1 MTALRDY
8 TEDYTE
14 PSAATDYTEATRPS
28 RETLPLGVTD
38 YTEDYTDYTRHGLH
52 ESPPLYKGGMS
63 PQAPENGA
71 TSTTITS
78 GVDS

>member
-1 MTALRDY
+1 MTALR
-8 TEDYTE
+8 
-14 PSAATDYTEATRPS
+14 
-28 RETLPLGVTD
+28 D

-63 PQAPENGA
+63 PQAPENRA